1 MKLFK
6 KGQKVLYIS
15 ERGIEKCKVISHTPE
30 QLQVKHPLST
40 STVSK
45 HFFSYYV
52 EDTSYNRKVAL
63 MYTESINLFKKQ
75 LRHIETLFK

>member
-6 KGQKVLYIS
+6 KGQKVLYVS
-15 ERGIEKCKVISHTPE
+15 ERGIEKCKVISHTLE
-30 QLQVKHPLST
+30 QLKVKHPLST
-40 STVSK
+40 SIVSK

-63 MYTESINLFKKQ
+63 MYEESIRLSKKQ
-75 LRHIETLFK
+75 LAHIEKLFI